1 MHGVSGGA
9 PVHSRSALC
18 LCLYPCCRPKGV
30 GGRGYK
36 VERGQSNE
44 ITLTSCSWPFSGA
57 VETDEPAGGGIFGG
71 ANTYQDSSEVA
82 SIEDSKERLAS
93 FRKIREAAERAGSAE
108 QRYSA
113 RLTAPAEMKDPSDI
127 EDARARL
134 DEFRAMRAAA
144 TRILH
149 AGV

>member
-1 MHGVSGGA
+1 MFHFDDPSPSAPPPPPTGGQLTGEPRA
-9 PVHSRSALC
+9 TKRITGGPTYEPVIR
-18 LCLYPCCRPKGV
+18 
-30 GGRGYK
+30 
-36 VERGQSNE
+36 
-44 ITLTSCSWPFSGA
+44 PFSGA